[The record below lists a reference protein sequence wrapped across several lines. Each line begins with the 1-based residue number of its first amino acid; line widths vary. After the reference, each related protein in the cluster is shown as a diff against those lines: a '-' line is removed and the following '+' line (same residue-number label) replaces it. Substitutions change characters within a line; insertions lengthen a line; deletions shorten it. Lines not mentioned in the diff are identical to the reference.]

1 MARRTVPTMTA
12 IPSERFSKG
21 GCRSAHRPHLSTALE
36 PTPKKKSRRTRSR
49 PHESQ
54 RPVGAGS
61 TAPILTV
68 SGLSGPGVDR
78 GIPEEPPYEAPG
90 DQPRQRPTSRRSL
103 VTGLRF
109 GQAAPG
115 FSLPSS
121 AGGETSLADFKGKDV
136 VLVFY
141 CYDWGGI

>member
-1 MARRTVPTMTA
+1 M
-12 IPSERFSKG
+12 SW
-21 GCRSAHRPHLSTALE
+21 
-36 PTPKKKSRRTRSR
+36 R
-49 PHESQ
+49 PHELHRLDGEGFTGQ
-54 RPVGAGS
+54 
-61 TAPILTV
+61 ILAV

-78 GIPEEPPYEAPG
+78 GIPEERHHEALRDDPQSPAHG
-90 DQPRQRPTSRRSL
+90 RPL

-109 GQAAPG
+109 GQPAPG

-121 AGGETSLADFKGKDV
+121 AGGETSLADFMGKDV